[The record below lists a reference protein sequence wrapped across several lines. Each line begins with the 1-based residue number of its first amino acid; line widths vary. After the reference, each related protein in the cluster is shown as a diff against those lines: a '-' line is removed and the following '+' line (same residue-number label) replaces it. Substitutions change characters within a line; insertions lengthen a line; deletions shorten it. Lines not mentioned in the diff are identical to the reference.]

1 MVGMKRRGAG
11 PVALSLLALLVLTAA
26 VLAFPTGAAHAGGS
40 GSSTVGF
47 SIRPCI
53 RICPD
58 GEVQSNVPVIALRDG
73 ATITVVA
80 R

>member
-1 MVGMKRRGAG
+1 MVCTKGRVAR
-11 PVALSLLALLVLTAA
+11 PVVLSLLALLALAAA
-26 VLAFPTGAAHAGGS
+26 VLAFSAGAAHAAGS
-40 GSSTVGF
+40 GSSTVEF

-80 R
+80 H